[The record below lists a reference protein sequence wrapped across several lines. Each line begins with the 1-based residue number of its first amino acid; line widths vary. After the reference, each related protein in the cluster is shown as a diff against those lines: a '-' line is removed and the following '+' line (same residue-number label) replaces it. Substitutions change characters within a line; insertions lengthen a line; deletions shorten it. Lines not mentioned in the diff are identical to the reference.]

1 MRRRG
6 LLVLV
11 VAACVVGGVL
21 YVGHRY
27 FNDFNN
33 LLNNPRCVSDCWE
46 NGKRVR

>member
-1 MRRRG
+1 MSRRG
-6 LLVLV
+6 LRVLLV
-11 VAACVVGGVL
+11 VACVIGGTL

-27 FNDFNN
+27 FNGFNN